1 MEKLDNQIEEKERKL
16 QQLKS
21 YRQTAKIEE
30 IATIDQNIIS
40 AELQIKR
47 LKESQLLQEIKRK
60 RLYRMTS
67 SSRQRPT

>member
-1 MEKLDNQIEEKERKL
+1 MEKLDNQIEQKEREL

-30 IATIDQNIIS
+30 IAMIDQNIIS

-47 LKESQLLQEIKRK
+47 LKESQLLQELKRK
-60 RLYRMTS
+60 KDYTE
-67 SSRQRPT
+67 

>member
-1 MEKLDNQIEEKERKL
+1 MEKLDNQIEEKEREL

-47 LKESQLLQEIKRK
+47 LKECGKD
-60 RLYRMTS
+60 Y
-67 SSRQRPT
+67 

>member
-1 MEKLDNQIEEKERKL
+1 MEKLDNQIEQKEREL

-47 LKESQLLQEIKRK
+47 LKESQLLQEKK
-60 RLYRMTS
+60 DYTE
-67 SSRQRPT
+67 